1 MRQMP
6 PLSRRR
12 LLRSFATGAAALVRP
27 PVASAQPDRILTK
40 PIPSSGEAL
49 PVVGLGSWITFNV
62 GDDIVARD
70 ACMQVMSAF
79 FAAILAACWMWVAWA
94 YLVRRY
100 DTINWAASYFAGGF
114 AVEVVLLIWTGLVRN
129 RLRLRPAADL
139 PRHHRARHLSPGPF
153 GVAADRPARR
163 TAMGA
168 GRDLGIAPDP
178 TVVATL
184 GVLVAADRTRWEL
197 LTIPLLWC
205 AISGATLW
213 TMQSPDALLMPTVA
227 LLALLVVGWKTIARR
242 RVRSRDHRAVDGA
255 DG

>member
-1 MRQMP
+1 MSEWWTYS
-6 PLSRRR
+6 LSDFLLFSPRTYYR
-12 LLRSFATGAAALVRP
+12 LFELYNLAIWPWHIPAIVLGLVVLATWLRGRAWQG
-27 PVASAQPDRILTK
+27 RI
-40 PIPSSGEAL
+40 I
-49 PVVGLGSWITFNV
+49 
-62 GDDIVARD
+62 
-70 ACMQVMSAF
+70 
-79 FAAILAACWMWVAWA
+79 AAILAACWMWVAWA

-114 AVEVVLLIWTGLVRN
+114 AVEVMLLIWTGLVRN

-139 PRHHRARHLSPGPF
+139 PGITGLGIFLLALLAWPLIGPLV
-153 GVAADRPARR
+153 GRPWVQ
-163 TAMGA
+163 TEIF
-168 GRDLGIAPDP
+168 GIAPDP

>member
-114 AVEVVLLIWTGLVRN
+114 AVEVVLLIWTGLGIF
-129 RLRLRPAADL
+129 LLALLAWPL
-139 PRHHRARHLSPGPF
+139 IGPL
-153 GVAADRPARR
+153 V
-163 TAMGA
+163 
-168 GRDLGIAPDP
+168 GRQWVQAEIFGIAPDP

>member
-1 MRQMP
+1 MSEWWTYS
-6 PLSRRR
+6 LSDFLLFSPRTYYR
-12 LLRSFATGAAALVRP
+12 LLELYNLAVWPWHIPAIALGLVILATWLRGRAR
-27 PVASAQPDRILTK
+27 QGRI
-40 PIPSSGEAL
+40 I
-49 PVVGLGSWITFNV
+49 
-62 GDDIVARD
+62 
-70 ACMQVMSAF
+70 
-79 FAAILAACWMWVAWA
+79 AAILAACWLWVAWA

-114 AVEVVLLIWTGLVRN
+114 AAEVVLLIWTGLVRN

-139 PRHHRARHLSPGPF
+139 PGITGLGIFLLALLAWPLIGPLV
-153 GVAADRPARR
+153 GRPWVQAEIF
-163 TAMGA
+163 
-168 GRDLGIAPDP
+168 GIAPDP

-184 GVLVAADRTRWEL
+184 GVLVVADRTRWEL

-242 RVRSRDHRAVDGA
+242 RARSRDRADDGA
-255 DG
+255 DAQIL

>member
-70 ACMQVMSAF
+70 ACTQVMSAF

-139 PRHHRARHLSPGPF
+139 PGITGLGIFLLALLAWPLIGPL
-153 GVAADRPARR
+153 V
-163 TAMGA
+163 
-168 GRDLGIAPDP
+168 GRQWVQAEIFGIAPDP